1 MITLT
6 IFLLILSVISL
17 FIAVLLHCQYV
28 KTIMLYKLKLAN
40 TYKQLEDIQQENKD
54 LNKIRRML
62 EHQLKEIEVVAF
74 RNDYDNTKIAINKIR
89 ELIHDR
95 KFKD

>member
-54 LNKIRRML
+54 LNKIHRKL
-62 EHQLKEIEVVAF
+62 ESLLKEIELVAF
-74 RNDYDNTKIAINKIR
+74 KNNHNNTEIVIKKIR
-89 ELIHDR
+89 ELIHDHQ
-95 KFKD
+95 FKD